1 MKIRGWITTTA
12 LVGAAG
18 ILTAGLLVHRAA
30 RSADHLDSPAVVTDP
45 AVDIADVY
53 TWMDSGNFVA
63 AMTLYPAAGTGT
75 LFSNTAQYV
84 IHTTSGA
91 TYGATSNKYDI
102 VCTFTGTTAPQ
113 TVQCWAGAPGTANEY
128 VTGDPSGSAGISS
141 SDGKFKVFAAMRA
154 DPFHFNLAGF
164 RNAVATVQGAE
175 GSLTFN
181 DAGCPL
187 LTPGTAAALR
197 GQLATQVDGGPAQD
211 FFATLNALAI
221 VVSINKTLVTAGGP
235 IVSVWGA
242 TYN

>member
-30 RSADHLDSPAVVTDP
+30 RSADHLDSPSVVADP

-53 TWMDSGNFVA
+53 TWMNQSNFVA

-91 TYGATSNKYDI
+91 VYGMTSNKYDI
-102 VCTFTGTTAPQ
+102 ICTFTGTTAPQ
-113 TVQCWAGAPGTANEY
+113 TVQCWAGTNEY

-141 SDGKFKVFAAMRA
+141 ADGKFKVFAAMRA

-164 RNAVATVQGAE
+164 KNVVGTVQGAE
-175 GSLTFN
+175 GSLNFN

-187 LTPGTAAALR
+187 LDPATAAALR
-197 GQLATQVDGGPAQD
+197 SQLATNVDGGAPID

-221 VVSINKTLVTAGGP
+221 VVSIDKTLVSAGGP